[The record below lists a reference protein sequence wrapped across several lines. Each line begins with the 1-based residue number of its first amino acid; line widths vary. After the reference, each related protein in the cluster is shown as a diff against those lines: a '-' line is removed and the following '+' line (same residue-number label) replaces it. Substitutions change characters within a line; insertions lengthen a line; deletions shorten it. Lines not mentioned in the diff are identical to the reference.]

1 MNMRKRAIALEY
13 GKNRAPVVTAK
24 GEEEAAMAMIAQ
36 ARAYGIYVTEDPK
49 LLALLSRLQ
58 VDQEIPP
65 ELFTAVSV
73 ILAWVYWLRGMR
85 PGDEKA
91 DAPSNSSA
99 TEVPASAEAS
109 TADLELLE
117 DETAEA
123 DSPQA
128 SL

>member
-73 ILAWVYWLRGMR
+73 ILAWVSWLRGMR

-91 DAPSNSSA
+91 DAPTNSSA

-117 DETAEA
+117 DVTAEA

>member
-1 MNMRKRAIALEY
+1 MTMRKKAIALEY

-91 DAPSNSSA
+91 DAPTNSSA
-99 TEVPASAEAS
+99 TEVPESAQAS

-117 DETAEA
+117 DETAQA

>member
-91 DAPSNSSA
+91 DAPTNSSA

-117 DETAEA
+117 DVTAEA

>member
-91 DAPSNSSA
+91 DAPTNSSA
-99 TEVPASAEAS
+99 TEVPESAEAS